1 MPKET
6 ESDLLTLT
14 ACAIDIVAVIHSEIS
29 HGRAPQRQRS
39 SCWHS
44 SNAVSDLS
52 GAHLNPA
59 VTFAFALRG
68 VFAWRHLPGYWRARA
83 RRIRRRCLRDP
94 SEGGARVQR
103 DHGGASHLP
112 LVTNHH
118 PHIEA

>member
-1 MPKET
+1 VPKET
-6 ESDLLTLT
+6 GSDLLTLT

-52 GAHLNPA
+52 GAHLNPV

-68 VFAWRHLPGYWRARA
+68 VFAWRRLPGVLARA
-83 RRIRRRCLRDP
+83 RSQDPQEMPARPFRRWGSC
-94 SEGGARVQR
+94 A
-103 DHGGASHLP
+103 A
-112 LVTNHH
+112 
-118 PHIEA
+118 